1 MKKSRRNQ
9 ISAGVKATIFVVS
22 LVCIIAALLISPLP
36 VPPAVNAQAG
46 CSAGATPFKLVP
58 QQFSKKAPQTDVN
71 DFLLNPQWQWQVDC
85 PVPIEGGKPKPTLEH
100 FPDSVDPDM
109 CDAEFTKCSDNQ
121 TAFDGVGICP
131 MCNLGRRRKNRKLGH
146 VNWFTVTYTGD
157 ICFHNRSYP
166 DMDYT
171 FSLRPKMGAG
181 LTRWNHPSKP
191 GRDGKP
197 IDPTKLPQAIHVEF
211 DSRETV
217 NYFQSDLWSKFRDH
231 ANPCRWWDFRNPCD
245 AGKAM
250 SMISRR
256 RAVVIGLMGL
266 DSEHDIYSESHP
278 VYAMAIEMNDD
289 LHNNTWIVFA
299 RNTGTEGNCSSEA
312 HPLLTRSG
320 GELVKTL
327 KLLIPPPPGVKV
339 NQVSARS
346 TQFFSN
352 TGTCPDLAYYNND
365 QYSEDNE
372 GVLITFDLQPCTQ
385 GDCDSLIEGEIH
397 LDWNIQAAPD
407 KAQAPEATI
416 DKCLIVEEAEQEEE
430 SKKYPDPSKTQAAQL
445 MQMLEQER
453 AAGVERMKRCQSM
466 STAPIPR
473 VQVTTME
480 KSVEVDT
487 ALVMPPP
494 PRPPGATDKKA
505 AEEAARKHF
514 KKIADIL
521 FPK

>member
-1 MKKSRRNQ
+1 MSKSRRNR
-9 ISAGVKATIFVVS
+9 ISADVKATILTAS
-22 LVCIIAALLISPLP
+22 LVFLAAALFVPSLQLSPT
-36 VPPAVNAQAG
+36 VKAQRG
-46 CSAGATPFKLVP
+46 CTPGENPFKLVA
-58 QQFSKKAPQTDVN
+58 QQFSKNAPPNDVN
-71 DFLLNPQWQWQVDC
+71 GFLLNPQWQWQVNC
-85 PVPIEGGKPKPTLEH
+85 PVPLDGGKPQPTLEH
-100 FPDSVDPDM
+100 FPNSIDPDM
-109 CDAEFTKCSDNQ
+109 CDSGFTKCSNNQ
-121 TAFDGVGICP
+121 TSFDGVGICP

-191 GRDGKP
+191 DRNGNP
-197 IDPTKLPQAIHVEF
+197 INPAKLPQAIHVEF

-217 NYFQSDLWSKFRDH
+217 NFFQSDLWSQFRDH

-245 AGKAM
+245 ADKAM

-278 VYAMAIEMNDD
+278 VYAMAIEINDD

-299 RNTGTEGNCSSEA
+299 RNTGTEGNCSSEE
-312 HPLLTRSG
+312 HPLNSADGQL
-320 GELVKTL
+320 LKTL
-327 KLLIPPPPGVKV
+327 KLLIPPPLGVKV
-339 NQVSARS
+339 NEVSARA

-352 TGTCPDLAYYNND
+352 TGTCPDLGYYHND

-385 GDCDSLIEGEIH
+385 GDNCDSLIEGEIR
-397 LDWNIQAAPD
+397 LDWNVEV
-407 KAQAPEATI
+407 APEAQVAEAV
-416 DKCLIVEEAEQEEE
+416 DRCLVLDEEEQEEE

-445 MQMLEQER
+445 MQLLEQER
-453 AAGVERMKRCQSM
+453 AAGVKRMNRCQSM
-466 STAPIPR
+466 VNVPIPR
-473 VQVTTME
+473 VQVTTKE
-480 KSVEVDT
+480 KSVQAESPTIMRAEAV
-487 ALVMPPP
+487 
-494 PRPPGATDKKA
+494 TDKKA
-505 AEEAARKHF
+505 AKEHF

-521 FPK
+521 FPN